1 MSKKI
6 PTLGKGWLFLMAAFS
21 IMGFVGNIMN
31 IKENPIIYTFSAIA
45 CLASFIGV
53 IFMLREKG
61 LPFYIV
67 YSIGYIANA
76 VLSINFNHLP
86 KTTWLVGFAIGIL
99 INLWL
104 THKSIEKTL
113 VREEKPK
120 TKKSLKN

>member
-1 MSKKI
+1 M
-6 PTLGKGWLFLMAAFS
+6 F
-21 IMGFVGNIMN
+21 
-31 IKENPIIYTFSAIA
+31 
-45 CLASFIGV
+45 
-53 IFMLREKG
+53 FMLRGKG

-104 THKSIEKTL
+104 TYKSIEKTK
-113 VREEKPK
+113 VKEEKTK
-120 TKKSLKN
+120 TKKV